1 MAQTVNVAEVIDG
14 QKVGA
19 LQIRAFLLCAAVL
32 FVDGFDA
39 QGITYV
45 APAIS
50 RAWDLP
56 RGAFGPTFSAG
67 LFGVMLGAL
76 LLAPLADRLGRR
88 RVIIYSCIAFGLL
101 TLLTVWVGS
110 LDTLLI
116 LRFATGL
123 GLGGALPNAIGL
135 ASEYAP
141 HKHRASIV
149 MFVSSGISLGAIAA
163 GRAVA
168 WLIGTFGWQSVFVVG
183 AALPLL
189 LAAVLFAGLPESI
202 RFLGALPRGQ
212 AEARRL
218 LGKIKKDLALA
229 GDVRLITS
237 DPESG
242 KAGVTKLFKDRLGQP
257 TVFLWIAFF
266 MSLLNVY
273 LAISWLPTSLNAS
286 GFTIAQAAVITSW
299 YHAGGVIGTYSL
311 GLAMDKLGARTV
323 IVFAFALALAG
334 FYAFASV
341 SGLGQWSTTLL
352 LMATGFGVIG
362 GQVGIVT
369 LASMIYPVAIRS
381 TGLGWALGIGR
392 VGSIV
397 GPTVG
402 GFMLATGLDAKH
414 VYYVCIAPALVAALA
429 IALLR
434 WRPDARQHDTGA
446 VSQNLRFDANR

>member
-1 MAQTVNVAEVIDG
+1 MAQTVNVIDIIDE
-14 QKVGA
+14 QKIGA
-19 LQIRAFLLCAAVL
+19 WQIRTFLLCAAVL
-32 FVDGFDA
+32 FVDGFDV

-50 RAWDLP
+50 QAWHLQ

-67 LFGVMLGAL
+67 LVGVMLGAL
-76 LLAPLADRLGRR
+76 LLAPLADRVGRR
-88 RVIIYSCIAFGLL
+88 RVIIYSCIAFGFF
-101 TLLTVWVGS
+101 TALTVWVSS
-110 LDTLLI
+110 LNTLLV
-116 LRFATGL
+116 LRFFTGL

-141 HKHRASIV
+141 RKHRGSIV
-149 MFVSSGISLGAIAA
+149 MVVSSGISLGAIAA

-168 WLIGTFGWQSVFVVG
+168 WLIGAYGWQSVFVVG

-189 LAAVLFAGLPESI
+189 LAAALFAALPESL
-202 RFLGALPRGQ
+202 RFLSVLPHGA
-212 AEARRL
+212 AEAKRL
-218 LGKIKKDLALA
+218 LAKIKRDGPLAADAQLA
-229 GDVRLITS
+229 TS
-237 DPESG
+237 DAEGG
-242 KAGVTKLFKDRLGQP
+242 KASVADLFKNRLGQP
-257 TVFLWIAFF
+257 TVLFWIAFF

-286 GFTIAQAAVITSW
+286 GFTVAQAAVTTSW
-299 YHAGGVIGTYSL
+299 YHAGGVIGTYAL
-311 GLAMDKLGARTV
+311 GLAMDKLGARPV
-323 IVFAFALALAG
+323 LIFAFLLALVG
-334 FYAFASV
+334 FYAFATV
-341 SGLGQWSTTLL
+341 TGLGQLSTTLL

-369 LASMIYPVAIRS
+369 LASMVYPVSIRA

-402 GFMLATGLDAKH
+402 GLMLATGLDAKH
-414 VYYVCIAPALVAALA
+414 VYYVCIVPALVAAVA

-434 WRPDARQHDTGA
+434 WRPESASEAGGA
-446 VSQNLRFDANR
+446 AGRLHYETHR